1 MYRESSGE
9 KRMLG
14 TAWMDGVNEI
24 RLKDLFLRSYQL
36 KQLLENLLWKASDHN
51 HIWAHLPSQGSRH
64 SPVEAVEETAG
75 GVGEVKPSARGWAP
89 AAAAA
94 SGVEEEGAGA
104 GGVGAGAEV
113 EGRGEVPAE
122 PAGAKWREEEEVEL
136 IRRYVSKD

>member
-1 MYRESSGE
+1 
-9 KRMLG
+9 
-14 TAWMDGVNEI
+14 MDH
-24 RLKDLFLRSYQL
+24 D
-36 KQLLENLLWKASDHN
+36 D
-51 HIWAHLPSQGSRH
+51 IWVHLPTSWSRH
-64 SPVEAVEETAG
+64 SPVEGVEETAG

-94 SGVEEEGAGA
+94 ASGAAEEGAGA

-113 EGRGEVPAE
+113 AGRGEVPAE